1 MIGHQVGIDHRRSL
15 SNSVLERRH
24 GLLGH
29 PHALSGHVGAVRR
42 NRHASSKLLG
52 IGHRRS
58 QRRTINHGI
67 SLGRRVIDVQNQ
79 RILAGIRSNV
89 GVNGHRVQLAAFEH
103 ELLLAGIGTLGQ
115 LHRYA
120 ANTRVVLTVI
130 PHALVSRRNA
140 VNRHIGKLVA
150 RTKLLQ
156 REHRVGKFQRQ
167 RLGAV
172 GSNRDS
178 CVVRNRCSRSRSL
191 NTSRVVAVQNGA
203 IARLVRKRVVRVVH
217 IHRYVCKHRVV
228 LTRHAQVSRNR
239 VRGAGI
245 LQASLLR
252 GFERRHSSGQ
262 CSCLVFYRRFGNG
275 LRAIGHGLSV
285 GNSGSKRVVV
295 GLGNPLGVGQNI
307 LAISG
312 NHGTVKQRLRLGDRL
327 GQRANVASLHDLP
340 RYLLV
345 GSRLIA
351 LTAGPSQVR
360 MPQVYVP
367 ASVARDTPSI
377 TS

>member
-24 GLLGH
+24 SFLSHPRALGRYI
-29 PHALSGHVGAVRR
+29 GAVCG
-42 NRHASSKLLG
+42 NSHASSKLLG

-79 RILAGIRSNV
+79 RILADIRSNV
-89 GVNGHRVQLAAFEH
+89 GVDGHRVQLAAFEH

-120 ANTRVVLTVI
+120 TNTRVVLTVI
-130 PHALVSRRNA
+130 PHALVNRRNA
-140 VNRHIGKLVA
+140 VNCHIGKLVA

-156 REHRVGKFQRQ
+156 REHRVWKFQRQ

-172 GSNRDS
+172 GSNRNS
-178 CVVRNRCSRSRSL
+178 SVVRNRHSRSRSL
-191 NTSRVVAVQNGA
+191 NTNRIIAVQNGA

-239 VRGAGI
+239 VRGAGVF
-245 LQASLLR
+245 QACFLR
-252 GFERRHSSGQ
+252 GFERRHGSGQ
-262 CSCLVFYRRFGNG
+262 GCCLVLYRCFANCLRAAGKRLSIGNG
-275 LRAIGHGLSV
+275 R
-285 GNSGSKRVVV
+285 SKRIVV
-295 GLGNPLGVGQNI
+295 GPGNPLGVGQNI
-307 LAISG
+307 LSISG
-312 NHGTVKQRLRLGDRL
+312 NRGAVKQSLRLGDRL

-345 GSRLIA
+345 GSCLITLA
-351 LTAGPSQVR
+351 TSPSQIR
-360 MPQVYVP
+360 MLQ
-367 ASVARDTPSI
+367 
-377 TS
+377 